1 MRVVPDRPSRRVGG
15 PVQSRPGDVR
25 VQDARADGER
35 AAAAPEQGQEQDV
48 PGGVRGVHEGA
59 RERHRHAV
67 AGVRREE
74 AGFARPVR
82 VRGATRRIRRG
93 VSRQGVGGD
102 RGRARR
108 RRRAR
113 GGRVRTQAAVPE
125 VAPGVRDAQ
134 EAARGADARGE
145 GQGGGRD
152 EEGAGGGAEAREGV
166 AGGGGARGRG
176 ARAHV
181 RKRGGSPGGALRAR
195 ERRGTAA
202 EAAQARDGARASE
215 DPRSP
220 RVFFFLLA
228 RSARATPRRVSCV
241 RPGRLGRLAPRQT
254 RHGRENAR
262 VRRSTPRARR
272 VARFPHPPT
281 RAPALRFARSG
292 LLNRL

>member
-25 VQDARADGER
+25 VQDAGADGER
-35 AAAAPEQGQEQDV
+35 AAAAHEQGQEQDV
-48 PGGVRGVHEGA
+48 PGGVRGVHEGT
-59 RERHRHAV
+59 RECHRLAV
-67 AGVRREE
+67 ACVRREE
-74 AGFARPVR
+74 AGFARALR

-108 RRRAR
+108 RGLARR
-113 GGRVRTQAAVPE
+113 GRVRAQAAVPE
-125 VAPGVRDAQ
+125 VAPGVREAQ

-202 EAAQARDGARASE
+202 EAAQARDGARASD

-220 RVFFFLLA
+220 RVFFFFSRDPHARRLVASLASDRVARGVCRPHRRVAAGSTNAFVVRRLA
-228 RSARATPRRVSCV
+228 RYAWRVSCI
-241 RPGRLGRLAPRQT
+241 PR
-254 RHGRENAR
+254 
-262 VRRSTPRARR
+262 S
-272 VARFPHPPT
+272 
-281 RAPALRFARSG
+281 APALRFARST
-292 LLNRL
+292 LVDCL